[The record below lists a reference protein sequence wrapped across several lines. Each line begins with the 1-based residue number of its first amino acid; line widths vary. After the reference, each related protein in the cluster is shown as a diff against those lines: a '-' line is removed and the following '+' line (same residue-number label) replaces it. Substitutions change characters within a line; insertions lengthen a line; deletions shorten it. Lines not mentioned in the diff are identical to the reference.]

1 MTEADNIPAIFQEAI
16 TRVAQGNVGTT
27 MLLIRMWRDSRQY
40 DPAVPFLRYVALL
53 ENADVV
59 GPRAYFLWAS
69 VCKRSDV
76 RFMTLLAA
84 MRLGLISERHVQ
96 AMSLGLQNAEVDL
109 DPLLNLAR
117 ELHPKL
123 MMEKTNG
130 SQVREERGGDPGSRG
145 QGEHRQGAPVQVGK
159 DQARR

>member
-1 MTEADNIPAIFQEAI
+1 MTEADNIPAIFQQAI

-27 MLLIRMWRDSRQY
+27 MLLIRMWRDSRKY
-40 DPAVPFLRYVALL
+40 DPAVPFIRYVALL
-53 ENADVV
+53 DNADIT
-59 GPRAYFLWAS
+59 GPRSYYLWAV
-69 VCKRSDV
+69 VCRRSDV

-96 AMSLGLQNAEVDL
+96 ALSLGTQDAELDL
-109 DPLLNLAR
+109 EPLLNLAR

-123 MMEKTNG
+123 MMEKTDG
-130 SQVREERGGDPGSRG
+130 SQVREERRGDPDPRG
-145 QGEHRQGAPVQVGK
+145 QGLGGKGNAEQVGK